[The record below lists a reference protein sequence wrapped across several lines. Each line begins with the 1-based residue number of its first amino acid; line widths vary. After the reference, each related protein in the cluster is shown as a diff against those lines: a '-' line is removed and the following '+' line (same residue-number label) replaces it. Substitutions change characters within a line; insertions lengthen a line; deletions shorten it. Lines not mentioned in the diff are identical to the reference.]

1 MKTKAK
7 HAPRTPPKKAQGHP
21 LCVLLLLFWGKSFT
35 YKIIGAAPATPPL
48 KGVVHGVV
56 LFKKASSHQHQL

>member
-21 LCVLLLLFWGKSFT
+21 LCVLLLFLGKSFT
-35 YKIIGAAPATPPL
+35 YKIIGAARATPTL